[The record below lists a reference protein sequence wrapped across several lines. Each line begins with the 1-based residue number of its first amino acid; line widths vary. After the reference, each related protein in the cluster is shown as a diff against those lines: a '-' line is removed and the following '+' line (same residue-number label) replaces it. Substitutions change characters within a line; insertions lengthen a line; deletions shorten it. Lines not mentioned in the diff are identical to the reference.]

1 MQKALNAKIQNI
13 AVKQII
19 LSGIYCAHDLIE
31 INFSL
36 LFFQVVIGKTDWIG
50 TKSLLSFLHLKN
62 LQKIIFSCLS

>member
-1 MQKALNAKIQNI
+1 MQKDLNAKIQNI

-36 LFFQVVIGKTDWIG
+36 LFFQVVIGKTD
-50 TKSLLSFLHLKN
+50 
-62 LQKIIFSCLS
+62 